1 MGGILWSIVILLVV
15 LWVVVKLVLGIVGGL
30 FHLLLIA
37 AVLVILYKLIRAGAA
52 RRT

>member
-1 MGGILWSIVILLVV
+1 MWGIVILLVV

>member
-15 LWVVVKLVLGIVGGL
+15 LWVVVKLVLGIVGRL